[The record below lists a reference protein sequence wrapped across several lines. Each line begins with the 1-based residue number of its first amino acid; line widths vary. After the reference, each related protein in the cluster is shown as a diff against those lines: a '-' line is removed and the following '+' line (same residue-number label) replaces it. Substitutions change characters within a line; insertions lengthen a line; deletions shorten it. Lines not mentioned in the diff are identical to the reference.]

1 MINNSARIVNTA
13 PKYTI
18 TIIGWF
24 LAMFSVIIFLIIMV
38 VVPLI
43 NRKSGFVNPDEEKY
57 NL

>member
-1 MINNSARIVNTA
+1 MI
-13 PKYTI
+13 KYTI
-18 TIIGWF
+18 TIIGLF

>member
-1 MINNSARIVNTA
+1 MNNSARMVNTSQKDTA
-13 PKYTI
+13 M
-18 TIIGWF
+18 IIGMF
-24 LAMFSVIIFLIIMV
+24 LALFSVIIFLIIMV